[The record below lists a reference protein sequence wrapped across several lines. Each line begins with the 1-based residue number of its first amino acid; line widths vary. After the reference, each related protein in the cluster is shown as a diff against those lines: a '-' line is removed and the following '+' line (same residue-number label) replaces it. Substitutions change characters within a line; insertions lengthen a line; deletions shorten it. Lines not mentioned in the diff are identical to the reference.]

1 LFNNSTI
8 NKSLLIFIIVVSAAL
23 RLYNYS
29 SFSITADEVSAINR
43 AQFSS
48 FGDMIELGVCKDTH
62 PAGVQAF
69 LYYWI
74 KVFGT
79 SEASVR
85 LPFIIAGILSV
96 LLIYLI
102 GKKWFNETV
111 GLLAAAALGFLIFPI
126 TYNQLARPY
135 SPGLLFSLSTVFF
148 WTKFFFEEQSKNKWV
163 ILGFVFSLVCALY
176 THYFSALFVVMV
188 SASGLFFLNK
198 DNYKQYI
205 VAGFIAVLLFL
216 LHYKIFFIQ
225 FGMGGV
231 GGVDGW
237 LGKPT
242 PSFIIEHLKYC
253 FNNSKLIY
261 TLFLLFFLWGI
272 ITVKKAFHWNK
283 FQTLCLVWFL
293 VPYFT
298 GYFYSVCVNPLLQ
311 NSILLFSFPFI
322 VLFLLSFVSNVTK
335 PGWLVIIVVSFSSTI
350 LYSTVFERNF
360 YSTQRF
366 GLLKEVA
373 EDIMK
378 SDEKYGS
385 ENVTRTINL
394 IGPYSIHYYFSK
406 QNKKPFFET
415 YMNSGGKELSDFAAI
430 IDSATTPYFVYA
442 WSTRYSPPEITEMI
456 GEKFPALFERK
467 WYYNSEYYLFSKE
480 GYACD
485 EAEPVFFS
493 SYNFEQKVD
502 KWNVDEKYIQ
512 DSVVA
517 KGKYA
522 IMMDSAIE
530 YGPTFKA
537 KVKDMFKSTSD
548 ILNVSLLGRIAGLND
563 DAQLVVSFDKEGN
576 SYDWHGNSFSYFIK
590 SKDQWKRI
598 FLSVRLPE
606 HVSLEDNVSIYVWNS
621 GKKTIFIDDMQ
632 IKVVKGNS
640 LSYGKR
646 KEF

>member
-8 NKSLLIFIIVVSAAL
+8 NRSLLIIIIVASAVL

-48 FGDMIELGVCKDTH
+48 FNDLIELGVCKDTH
-62 PAGVQAF
+62 PAGVQTF

-74 KVFGT
+74 KVFGI

-85 LPFIIAGILSV
+85 LPFILAGILSV

-111 GLLAAAALGFLIFPI
+111 GLLASAALGLLIFPI
-126 TYNQLARPY
+126 AYNQLARPY

-148 WTKFFFEEQSKNKWV
+148 WTKFIFEEQSKNKWV
-163 ILGFVFSLVCALY
+163 FLGFVFSVAAALY
-176 THYFSALFVVMV
+176 THYFSALFVIMV

-198 DNYKQYI
+198 GNYKQYLT
-205 VAGFIAVLLFL
+205 AGFMAVLLFL
-216 LHYKIFFIQ
+216 PHYKIFLIQ
-225 FGMGGV
+225 FSMGGV

-237 LGKPT
+237 LSKPT
-242 PSFIIEHLKYC
+242 SSFIIEHLKFC

-261 TLFLLFFLWGI
+261 ALFLLFFLWGI
-272 ITVKKAFHWNK
+272 ITARKIFQWNK
-283 FQTLCLVWFL
+283 FQTLCLVWFF

-298 GYFYSVCVNPLLQ
+298 GYFYSVYVNPLLQ
-311 NSILLFSFPFI
+311 NSILLFSFPFL
-322 VLFLLSFVSNVTK
+322 VLFLLSFVLNVAK
-335 PGWLVIIVVSFSSTI
+335 PVWQIIIVSLFSSTI
-350 LYSTVFERNF
+350 VYSTVFEKNF

-373 EDIMK
+373 EDIMR
-378 SDEKYGS
+378 SDEEYGS
-385 ENVTRTINL
+385 KNVTHTINL

-406 QNKKPFFET
+406 QNKKPLFET
-415 YMNSGGKELSDFAAI
+415 YMNNGGKELSDFASI
-430 IDSATTPYFVYA
+430 IDSATTPNFVYA
-442 WSTRYSPPEITEMI
+442 WSTRYSPPEIIEMI
-456 GEKFPALFERK
+456 KEKYPVLLERQ

-485 EAEPVFFS
+485 EVEPMFYS
-493 SYNFEQKVD
+493 GNNFEQKVE

-512 DSVVA
+512 DSIVA
-517 KGKYA
+517 TGKYA
-522 IMMDSAIE
+522 MMMDSALE

-537 KVKDMFKSTSD
+537 KVKDIFKSTSD
-548 ILNVSLLGRIAGLND
+548 ILNVSLLGRIAELND

-576 SYDWHGNSFSYFIK
+576 SYDWHGNSFSFFIK
-590 SKDQWKRI
+590 GKDQWKRI
-598 FLSVRLPE
+598 FLSVRLPQD
-606 HVSLEDNVSIYVWNS
+606 VSPEDNVSIYVWNN

-632 IKVVKGNS
+632 IKVEKGNP
-640 LSYGKR
+640 LAYGKR